1 MISWLEGS
9 VLERWQEGS
18 RLGLVLVCGG
28 VGYELQVSRCLWN
41 HLPANGEP
49 LQLYVHTLARDEGWQ
64 LAGFAERR
72 ERDLFRILIG
82 VSGVGPQAAM
92 ALQGELEVDALVDA
106 IVTGDLR
113 RLCQSP
119 GVGKRTAER
128 LCVEL
133 RETVSRRFELPAS
146 KVPPCGGE
154 AATGDHSVR
163 EEVWETLHALGY
175 DNLEIHRALHSIAA
189 LPHLQVEA
197 DGDAWVREALRA
209 LSRPAA

>member
-1 MISWLEGS
+1 MIGWLEGL
-9 VLERWQEGS
+9 VLERWQERS

-28 VGYELQVSRCLWN
+28 VGYELQVSRCLWH
-41 HLPANGEP
+41 HLPANGKP

-64 LAGFAERR
+64 LVGFAERR

-82 VSGVGPQAAM
+82 VSGIGLQAAM
-92 ALQGELEVDALVDA
+92 ALQGELEVDALINA

-113 RLCQSP
+113 RLCQAP

-133 RETVSRRFELPAS
+133 RETVSRRFELLAS
-146 KVPPCGGE
+146 TLPPCGE
-154 AATGDHSVR
+154 AATGAPPVR
-163 EEVWETLHALGY
+163 EEVRETLHALGY
-175 DNLEIHRALHSIAA
+175 DTLEIHRALHSIEA
-189 LPHLQVEA
+189 LPHLQAEA
-197 DGDAWVREALRA
+197 DGNAWVREALRA